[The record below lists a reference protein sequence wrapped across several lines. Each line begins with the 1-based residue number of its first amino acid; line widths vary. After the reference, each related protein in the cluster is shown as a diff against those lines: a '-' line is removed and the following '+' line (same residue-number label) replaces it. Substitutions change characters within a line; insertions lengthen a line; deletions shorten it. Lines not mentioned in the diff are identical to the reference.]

1 MWSQL
6 ANICI
11 IFNGHKGVIPVTSG
25 SIEVYR
31 KMACWLELCKHFTI
45 KFMDSVT
52 NLNKKINNNMTKI
65 YKIKSW
71 SYYVDRW
78 AWRFTVR
85 CKISFKTERWWQR
98 KCPCGGFKTGLQIP
112 MVNTVATSIFYIA
125 RDFFGCYG
133 NISTLRSVKNIGG
146 ARWKKNLLTKMH

>member
-1 MWSQL
+1 MWSQH

-45 KFMDSVT
+45 EFMDSVT
-52 NLNKKINNNMTKI
+52 NLNKKISQF
-65 YKIKSW
+65 YKSW
-71 SYYVDRW
+71 SYYVDQW

-85 CKISFKTERWWQR
+85 CSFKTERWWQQ
-98 KCPCGGFKTGLQIP
+98 KYPCGGFKTGLQIP
-112 MVNTVATSIFYIA
+112 VVNTVAISIFYIA